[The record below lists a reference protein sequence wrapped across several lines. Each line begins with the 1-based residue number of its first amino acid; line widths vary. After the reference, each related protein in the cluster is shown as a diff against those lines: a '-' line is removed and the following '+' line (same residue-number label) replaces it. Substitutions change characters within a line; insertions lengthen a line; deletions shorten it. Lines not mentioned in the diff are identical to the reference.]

1 MSSTTPEAKV
11 KAQIKKL
18 LGATDAWYF
27 MPIPLYNRGIPDFI
41 GVYRGQLFA
50 VEAKAGKN
58 KPTGLQ
64 SLVLEKIR
72 SAGGA
77 VFVINET
84 NLDELK
90 AYLQEEKV

>member
-1 MSSTTPEAKV
+1 MSSTTPESKV

-18 LGATDAWYF
+18 LNATDAWYF

-64 SLVLEKIR
+64 ELVLAKIR
-72 SAGGA
+72 AAGGA
-77 VFVINET
+77 GFVINET
-84 NLDELK
+84 NLQELEQ
-90 AYLQEEKV
+90 YLKGE